1 MKTCFDCKHRNIRT
15 TTTSGD
21 MECHCLKDGRWR
33 NPYRPM
39 VLFDLECPNWERKEE
54 DDEKTV

>member
-1 MKTCFDCKHRNIRT
+1 MTTCFDCKHRNIRT

-21 MECHCLKDGRWR
+21 MECHCQKDGRWR

-39 VLFDLECPNWERKEE
+39 VLFDVECPNWERKEE

>member
-1 MKTCFDCKHRNIRT
+1 MTYCFDCKHRNIRT

-21 MECHCLKDGRWR
+21 IECHCKVDGRLR

-39 VLFDLECPNWERKEE
+39 VLFDDCPNWERKEE
-54 DDEKTV
+54 DDEETV